1 MAVFIVL
8 TAGMFSVAA
17 GAVATMQDVL
27 DSFQSAQ
34 NHIADAAMSFRQ
46 ASPGDALA
54 SLKNA
59 KGDLESI
66 QGLLASPGDALAS
79 LQNTKGDLEAVQG
92 LLTGGS
98 VADQLGKGLKAF
110 DVKVQR
116 CIKEIGA
123 AALLVDPE
131 SSLKAKPATAVLN
144 KIFST
149 AKLVRTSEQSVV
161 KPILAGKMKG
171 SEKLIIAP
179 QGDPFNYKAGKLAK
193 FKIYP
198 PGYPDPDAK
207 FPPPPAEPPSL
218 TLKNL
223 DICEALDETYP
234 PKWTL
239 SRDGRY
245 YMLEL
250 MMGPK
255 EGSSH
260 FELDYNGQMT
270 EQLVMNRG
278 GAGASSL
285 PLWFPGYM
293 QPGTYQMSISV
304 GGNYWWTDA
313 DGRHTGVL
321 HPFPPTLVPGVTFPL
336 KNVKTFANTIVK
348 MFNKIAPVYMQTS
361 GAGITSAVATCTAS
375 TETSVTLTFS
385 ARYGDFANG
394 GNATV
399 SMILSLSH

>member
-1 MAVFIVL
+1 MAVSIVL
-8 TAGMFSVAA
+8 ATGLFPMRA
-17 GAVATMQDVL
+17 GAAVPMQNVL
-27 DSFQSAQ
+27 DSFESAQ
-34 NHIADAAMSFRQ
+34 NHIVNAAMSFRQ
-46 ASPGDALA
+46 ASP
-54 SLKNA
+54 
-59 KGDLESI
+59 E
-66 QGLLASPGDALAS
+66 DALAS
-79 LQNTKGDLEAVQG
+79 LQNAKGDLEAIQG
-92 LLTGGS
+92 LLAEGP
-98 VADQLGKGLKAF
+98 VADELGKGLKAF

-123 AALLVDPE
+123 VALLADPE
-131 SSLKAKPATAVLN
+131 SNLKAKPAKTVLS

-149 AKLVRTSEQSVV
+149 AKLVRTSEQSII
-161 KPILAGKMKG
+161 KPILAGKMNG
-171 SEKLIIAP
+171 SGKLIIAP
-179 QGDPFNYKAGKLAK
+179 QGDPFNYKAGKIAK

-218 TLKNL
+218 ELKNL
-223 DICEALDETYP
+223 DICEALDETHP

-245 YMLEL
+245 YTLEL

-260 FELDYNGQMT
+260 FELNYNGQMT

-285 PLWFPGYM
+285 PYGFPVHM
-293 QPGTYQMSISV
+293 QAGTYQMSISY
-304 GGNYWWTDA
+304 GGTYWWTDA

-321 HPFPPTLVPGVTFPL
+321 GPFPPTLVPGVTFPL

-348 MFNKIAPVYMQTS
+348 MFNKIAPAMITS
-361 GAGITSAVATCTAS
+361 GTGIASAVATCTAS

-385 ARYGDFANG
+385 ARYGDAANG
-394 GNATV
+394 GNAKV